1 MVRVKRWLMT
11 KKRHNKMRNL
21 AKWYRMM
28 NSNVFSRVKN
38 ALMKA
43 WTNAYK
49 SRRLKKRDF
58 RRLWTIRISNAVKE
72 LGLNYS
78 SFIGLL
84 YKAKVKLNRKVLS
97 NLAITNPKVFA
108 NVVEFAKK

>member
-11 KKRHNKMRNL
+11 KKRHNEMRKS
-21 AKWYRMM
+21 AKWFRMM
-28 NSNVFSRVKN
+28 NWNVFSRVKN

-58 RRLWTIRISNAVKE
+58 RRLWTIRIGNAVKE
-72 LGLNYS
+72 LWLNYS
-78 SFIGLL
+78 TFIGML

-97 NLAITNPKVFA
+97 NLAISNPNVFA
-108 NVVEFAKK
+108 KVVEFAKK

>member
-11 KKRHNKMRNL
+11 KKRHNNMIKS
-21 AKWYRMM
+21 AKWFRMM
-28 NSNVFSRVKN
+28 NWNVFSRVKN

-43 WTNAYK
+43 GTNAYK

-78 SFIGLL
+78 TFINML

-97 NLAITNPKVFA
+97 NLAISNPQVFTKI
-108 NVVEFAKK
+108 VEFARK